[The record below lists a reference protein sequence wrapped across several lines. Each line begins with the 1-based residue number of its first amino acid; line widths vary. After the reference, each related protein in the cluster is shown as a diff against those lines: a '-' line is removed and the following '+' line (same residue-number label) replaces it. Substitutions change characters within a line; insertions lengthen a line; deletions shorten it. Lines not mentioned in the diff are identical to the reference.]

1 MAKRISAGRIKVI
14 YAFLLLFGPALIL
27 ILIGTSNCEHVF
39 KELDDYGQLPEYS
52 FTTVDGVE
60 ITNADFKDKV
70 VLFNVLQNNCL
81 DTCNI
86 AYWHVNQLIYQR
98 IRKNKN
104 EVNDV
109 RIISVVTDK
118 EGNPIEDVSIM
129 DDMIRDR
136 IEAYDPEVWM
146 IVSGDPKQL
155 YDHEYRGVNLAQKGD
170 KMVGG
175 QSFMQRM
182 LLVDRKN
189 ELRMVRSGEIEKYVR
204 DIYGHIALLLKQYD
218 KEAAR
223 NRN

>member
-1 MAKRISAGRIKVI
+1 MAKKISAGRIKVI
-14 YAFLLLFGPALIL
+14 YAFLLLFGPAFIL
-27 ILIGTSNCEHVF
+27 IFISTRNCEHVF
-39 KELDDYGQLPEYS
+39 KELDYYGQVPSYS
-52 FTTVDGVE
+52 FTTAEGNE
-60 ITNADFKDKV
+60 ITPADFKDKV
-70 VLFNVLQNNCL
+70 VLFNILQNTCL

-109 RIISVVTDK
+109 RIISIVTD
-118 EGNPIEDVSIM
+118 ENGDPVDDIIIM
-129 DDMIRDR
+129 RDMIKDR
-136 IEAYDPEVWM
+136 VEAYDPEVWM
-146 IVSGDPKQL
+146 IVKGDPKQL
-155 YDHEYRGVNLAQKGD
+155 YDHEYSGVNLAQKGE

-189 ELRMVRSGEIEKYVR
+189 ELRMVRSGQIEKYVR

-223 NRN
+223 NEK